1 MPTKAIVA
9 LQGWLPGTADDGRF
23 ARHVLTLACGTLA
36 AQLVTVAAAPVLAR
50 LYAPEAFGVFGALIG
65 LGTVLGA
72 VVGLKYE
79 LAIILERSE
88 ADALN
93 ALRLVLAVA
102 AALTLVLSCGTII
115 AGSALGRLLDIQGAS
130 PLLLAGPVFA
140 LLFGCSQALS
150 FWATRHERWAVQAQ
164 SELARNVATAGGQL
178 ALGLLA
184 AGPVGLMA
192 GRIFGELGMLVRL
205 WRGAGLHRGHGGAGS
220 RLFVDADRA
229 RLQSLA
235 IRHRELALYQTP
247 RAFLHSAL
255 VHLPALLLVGLA
267 SPAIAGLYW
276 FAARFLRMLVT
287 LLANAVCRVFFKGAV
302 AIRQAGYC
310 TRPFL
315 IRVTLLLGLAG
326 MLPMLVLAA
335 EGPTLFAF
343 AFGDDWRAAGEY
355 ARWLA
360 IWSWFDLMAAP
371 AGMLVS
377 VYMVQR
383 PFFCA
388 DLLAAVIG
396 ATSLTLAAASGRFEL
411 AIGLYVA
418 AMAGRNAYS
427 IGFML
432 RAARGRD
439 DDG

>member
-1 MPTKAIVA
+1 V
-9 LQGWLPGTADDGRF
+9 PGTADDRRF
-23 ARHVLTLACGTLA
+23 ARHVLTIACGTLA

-50 LYAPEAFGVFGALIG
+50 LYPPEAFGVFGALIG

-72 VVGLKYE
+72 VAGLKYE
-79 LAIILERSE
+79 LAIILEKSE
-88 ADALN
+88 AEALD
-93 ALRLVLAVA
+93 ALRLVIAVVA
-102 AALTLVLSCGTII
+102 AFTLVLTCGTIVG
-115 AGSALGRLLDIQGAS
+115 GSALARLLQIQGVG

-164 SELARNVATAGGQL
+164 GEVARNGITTGYQL
-178 ALGLLA
+178 AFGLLA
-184 AGPVGLMA
+184 AGPIGLVG
-192 GRIFGELGMLVRL
+192 GRVFGELGILMRL
-205 WRGAGLHRGHGGAGS
+205 WRGARLHVSDGGAGK
-220 RLFVDADRA
+220 RLAVDADCA
-229 RLQSLA
+229 RLWSLA
-235 IRHRELALYQTP
+235 TKHRDLALYQTP
-247 RAFLHSAL
+247 RALLHTVLA
-255 VHLPALLLVGLA
+255 HFPALLLIVLA

-276 FAARFLRMLVT
+276 FAARLLRMLVT
-287 LLANAVCRVFFKGAV
+287 LLANAVRRVFFKGAV
-302 AIRQAGYC
+302 AIHHAGHC

-326 MLPMLVLAA
+326 ILPTLVLGV
-335 EGPTLFAF
+335 EGPALFAF
-343 AFGDDWRAAGEY
+343 AFGEDWRVAGEY

-377 VYMVQR
+377 VYTVQR

-396 ATSLTLAAASGRFEL
+396 AAALALAAASGRFEVG
-411 AIGLYVA
+411 IGLYAA
-418 AMAGRNAYS
+418 AMAGRHAYS

-432 RAARGRD
+432 RRAARPVG
-439 DDG
+439 